1 MVLLWF
7 VATLGVTYV
16 ANTAVGLVDLQVFP
30 AGSRIEV
37 LSLPQAPTTE
47 PTASPPTQASTPTER
62 LDPTTTTT
70 LTPSTTSTTSTT
82 STPVVLPTTTVARS
96 AEPERPAAAETT
108 TTTTEAPVPT
118 TTTTEAP
125 VPTTTTTVPPPS
137 TTGAPVLVSL
147 VSDTLVLRTGGGYE
161 ERLFSGGLEPYQLEV
176 IAGSLPAGLVLNDSG
191 TLEGSPTGSG
201 IFDVTVRLTDA
212 AGQIKENLLSFIIR
226 EYRAI
231 SARGGSVTVIVT
243 GDSVGFFSALQAQGF
258 EPAEVHRSGPLV
270 VEVVFPPTSGD
281 EASWVRCEAADT
293 VRCAKG

>member
-1 MVLLWF
+1 MRRTLVVLLWL

-37 LSLPQAPTTE
+37 LSLPQATTTE
-47 PTASPPTQASTPTER
+47 PTVSPPTQASTPAGR
-62 LDPTTTTT
+62 PDPTTTTA
-70 LTPSTTSTTSTT
+70 LTPSTTSTTL
-82 STPVVLPTTTVARS
+82 TPVVLPTTTVARS
-96 AEPERPAAAETT
+96 AEPERPAGAE
-108 TTTTEAPVPT
+108 T

-293 VRCAKG
+293 VRCDKG

>member
-1 MVLLWF
+1 M
-7 VATLGVTYV
+7 
-16 ANTAVGLVDLQVFP
+16 
-30 AGSRIEV
+30 
-37 LSLPQAPTTE
+37 
-47 PTASPPTQASTPTER
+47 
-62 LDPTTTTT
+62 
-70 LTPSTTSTTSTT
+70 
-82 STPVVLPTTTVARS
+82 
-96 AEPERPAAAETT
+96 
-108 TTTTEAPVPT
+108 
-118 TTTTEAP
+118 
-125 VPTTTTTVPPPS
+125 
-137 TTGAPVLVSL
+137 LVSL

-258 EPAEVHRSGPLV
+258 EPAEVYRSGPLV

>member
-1 MVLLWF
+1 MVLLWL

-47 PTASPPTQASTPTER
+47 PTVSPPTQGSTPTER
-62 LDPTTTTT
+62 PDPTTTTT
-70 LTPSTTSTTSTT
+70 LTPSTTSTT

-108 TTTTEAPVPT
+108 TTTT
-118 TTTTEAP
+118 TTEAP
-125 VPTTTTTVPPPS
+125 VPTTTT
-137 TTGAPVLVSL
+137 APVLVSL

>member
-1 MVLLWF
+1 MVLLWL

-70 LTPSTTSTTSTT
+70 LTPSTTSITSTT

-96 AEPERPAAAETT
+96 AEPERPAAAET
-108 TTTTEAPVPT
+108 T

>member
-37 LSLPQAPTTE
+37 LSLPRAPTTE
-47 PTASPPTQASTPTER
+47 LAVPSSTQR
-62 LDPTTTTT
+62 L
-70 LTPSTTSTTSTT
+70 
-82 STPVVLPTTTVARS
+82 
-96 AEPERPAAAETT
+96 
-108 TTTTEAPVPT
+108 TTTEAPVPT
-118 TTTTEAP
+118 TTTE
-125 VPTTTTTVPPPS
+125 VP
-137 TTGAPVLVSL
+137 ALVSL

-176 IAGSLPAGLVLNDSG
+176 IAGSLPVGLALNDRG
-191 TLEGSPTGSG
+191 ALEGSPTGSG
-201 IFDVTVRLTDA
+201 IFDATVRLTDA
-212 AGQIKENLLSFIIR
+212 VGQTKENLLSFIIR
-226 EYRAI
+226 EYKAI

-243 GDSVGFFSALQAQGF
+243 GDSVGFFSALQANGF
-258 EPAEVHRSGPLV
+258 EPPEVLRSGPLV

-281 EASWVRCEAADT
+281 EASWVRCEAAGT

>member
-1 MVLLWF
+1 
-7 VATLGVTYV
+7 
-16 ANTAVGLVDLQVFP
+16 
-30 AGSRIEV
+30 
-37 LSLPQAPTTE
+37 
-47 PTASPPTQASTPTER
+47 
-62 LDPTTTTT
+62 
-70 LTPSTTSTTSTT
+70 
-82 STPVVLPTTTVARS
+82 
-96 AEPERPAAAETT
+96 
-108 TTTTEAPVPT
+108 
-118 TTTTEAP
+118 
-125 VPTTTTTVPPPS
+125 
-137 TTGAPVLVSL
+137 
-147 VSDTLVLRTGGGYE
+147 LVLRTGGGYE